1 MKIFDW
7 DARLGG
13 YFDNISKNSGTIT
26 NGLIQETSKGKAL
39 ICKGASLLYFENSQ
53 SLYSFIIGVHLN
65 SSINATSP
73 FNCLGSLEDTTGLI
87 SFNNT
92 AGFLISETLT
102 LWNTTTN
109 NVTYIRDEFSLGWHN
124 IVFNWNGLSYDIW
137 VDGIKRTTYAP
148 LGNHAE
154 LSVGNI
160 SLGKRYSNNN
170 YFTGNIL
177 YFKAWDSALTNID
190 ILKLYDEFQN
200 SYPIKELNRPFFSD
214 KKVSDLTKELGLILA
229 YNMKSINGEIS
240 DISGNGEDG
249 LVYKAKQTVDGMSF
263 IESGSYIRTSSNNL
277 LNGSTQLTICVRFKI
292 NSFINNDAIIF
303 SRGSN
308 LNGLTLVNTG
318 NIRLYINSVNITGTI
333 NILSDVWVNVISTW
347 SGITQTGSI
356 YINGVKDI
364 SISLTETSLN
374 VDNFWKIGL
383 DEISDIRNLK
393 GEISDIR
400 LYNRVLTNKE
410 IRAYNDLFEKKIT
423 LKDNFDDNIIN
434 GNILGWKVGSGIFK
448 AGEASITETWIPSAV
463 ENGGGS
469 GTGDWLNP
477 ISGVAEHWTVAIPGS
492 TPQTGL
498 RTWSVTTSSGFIGNV
513 QRCQSNDILP
523 TTLCSEPFVLD
534 IGNSYRIRFK
544 YKSTYSGIISTMYYY
559 NGSSYVPVSGMPD
572 LSERTFTTTTTAT
585 EVSWNFMLV
594 DEPGPYVIYWN
605 YAGTYCSAGEY
616 MEFDEVYI
624 DKLEYIETLFPPEI
638 DTSGYINQYK
648 FIECTSDGSIS
659 TQSNLAY
666 GTWEFD
672 VYKDDANECSVS
684 IVNVLN
690 TIGTG
695 RYVLTIYNNDS
706 IALLRDSTVLFQ
718 TVDSYISDMI
728 WYRLKITRDLNGK
741 FHVYI
746 KGGDFGERYI
756 IVDTTGGSG
765 VNPVTD
771 TNYTISKYIVLD
783 MDTGDRFRALK
794 NMGLVTDTPNNE
806 LSAVLNL
813 TF

>member
-1 MKIFDW
+1 MGKVFEIDFRNGTAIENISTSYPTGTGIDFYNSSKGYVGKSNQTGNYTYANPENLNFGTSEFSYLIVLKAFPFNNIGSTVNAFIGNG
-7 DARLGG
+7 DVLGG
-13 YFDNISKNSGTIT
+13 ATLGIETRSTNILRFVIGNGTSVQSITDNDYIDINFHLYYFERNSSNQINLYKDNILISTDTSSYNVSTSNDFNIFSDSLTQRYSKAEI
-26 NGLIQETSKGKAL
+26 
-39 ICKGASLLYFENSQ
+39 LYIKFFDKVLNEDERDKEY
-53 SLYSFIIGVHLN
+53 SLYN
-65 SSINATSP
+65 SSFP
-73 FNCLGSLEDTTGLI
+73 
-87 SFNNT
+87 
-92 AGFLISETLT
+92 
-102 LWNTTTN
+102 
-109 NVTYIRDEFSLGWHN
+109 VKK
-124 IVFNWNGLSYDIW
+124 V
-137 VDGIKRTTYAP
+137 
-148 LGNHAE
+148 
-154 LSVGNI
+154 
-160 SLGKRYSNNN
+160 
-170 YFTGNIL
+170 
-177 YFKAWDSALTNID
+177 
-190 ILKLYDEFQN
+190 
-200 SYPIKELNRPFFSD
+200 NRPFYGD
-214 KKVSDLTKELGLILA
+214 KKISDLSNELGLILA
-229 YNMKSINGEIS
+229 YNMKPVNGIMT
-240 DISGNGEDG
+240 DLSGNGWDG
-249 LVYKAKQTVDGMSF
+249 NVYGVTQTKEGVSTYNSTSVDRIENLNDNNYTTWSLCIRFKSF
-263 IESGSYIRTSSNNL
+263 NGGTLAGFSATSSIWERPQGIAFRSSSATFYYFTTDIFIRNEFANYIFVSDGVNISYY
-277 LNGSTQLTICVRFKI
+277 LNG
-292 NSFINNDAIIF
+292 N
-303 SRGSN
+303 
-308 LNGLTLVNTG
+308 
-318 NIRLYINSVNITGTI
+318 YINSITPDDTI
-333 NILSDVWVNVISTW
+333 IKFLRFITVDTTNQRTF
-347 SGITQTGSI
+347 SGI
-356 YINGVKDI
+356 YEDV
-364 SISLTETSLN
+364 
-374 VDNFWKIGL
+374 
-383 DEISDIRNLK
+383 RC
-393 GEISDIR
+393 
-400 LYNRVLTNKE
+400 YNRVLTNKE